1 MNLKMRVM
9 KVIKKGLY
17 LTQKE
22 LLCILTSRGLNKMG
36 DFIRYFIKE
45 MAKEVI
51 ELTYVAMVN
60 ILKYVPG
67 FQGVDEAVSIKPRY
81 LTFVPDRLKTQDMC
95 SEAVRKDAYILGDV
109 SDHFKTQE
117 MRKRVLRKTQ
127 EC

>member
-1 MNLKMRVM
+1 M

-67 FQGVDEAVSIKPRY
+67 FQGVYEAVSIKPRY
-81 LTFVPDRLKTQDMC
+81 LKFVPDRLKTQDMC
-95 SEAVRKDAYILGDV
+95 NEAVRKDSYILGDV